1 MKEIALNEK
10 HEKSLAKL
18 HDEFVGLP
26 EDVRR
31 EFIER
36 FQRHSYSARLDAYH
50 AKRDIFGFGQ
60 ACSQTW
66 LLFLSGRDR
75 TDRQGKT
82 ILPLQSLL
90 CGAASE
96 GLAGPLVIVRDPVVV
111 ATAHGSTQS
120 LMTVIPHAQ
129 PFQPDASTLLQD
141 RANNRLDSEAYLTD
155 VSVEVMSWRHDGT
168 PAAETEFSWTCT
180 VEGAIAFSI

>member
-1 MKEIALNEK
+1 MNDKY
-10 HEKSLAKL
+10 EKSLTKL

-26 EDVRR
+26 KDVR
-31 EFIER
+31 EKFIEQ

-50 AKRDIFGFGQ
+50 AKHDIFGFGQ

-82 ILPLQSLL
+82 TLPLQSLL

-96 GLAGPLVIVRDPVVV
+96 GLASQLVMVREPVVV

-120 LMTVIPHAQ
+120 FLTVTTHAQ
-129 PFQPDASTLLQD
+129 RFQPGATILLQD
-141 RANNRLDSEAYLTD
+141 RANNRLGNDGYLTD

-168 PAAETEFSWTCT
+168 PAADTEFSWTCT
-180 VEGAIAFSI
+180 VEGAIAFSISG

>member
-1 MKEIALNEK
+1 MNDKY
-10 HEKSLAKL
+10 EKSLAKL

-26 EDVRR
+26 QDVRH

-36 FQRHSYSARLDAYH
+36 FQRHSFSARLDAYH

-60 ACSQTW
+60 ACSQIW
-66 LLFLSGRDR
+66 LLFLSGRDK

-96 GLAGPLVIVRDPVVV
+96 GLASQLVMVREPVIVS
-111 ATAHGSTQS
+111 TAHGSTQS
-120 LMTVIPHAQ
+120 FMTVTTRAQ
-129 PFQPDASTLLQD
+129 RQKPANTYLVD
-141 RANNRLDSEAYLTD
+141 RANNGLGNNEYLND
-155 VSVEVMSWRHDGT
+155 VSVDVMSWRHDGT
-168 PAAETEFSWTCT
+168 PAADTEFSWTCT
-180 VEGAIAFSI
+180 VEGAIAVVLV

>member
-1 MKEIALNEK
+1 MNDKY
-10 HEKSLAKL
+10 EKSLAKL

-36 FQRHSYSARLDAYH
+36 FQRHSYSARLDVYH
-50 AKRDIFGFGQ
+50 AKRDIFGFGNV
-60 ACSQTW
+60 CSQTW

-75 TDRQGKT
+75 TDHQGKT
-82 ILPLQSLL
+82 TLPLHALL

-96 GLAGPLVIVRDPVVV
+96 GLANGQQMVMVREPVVV

-120 LMTVIPHAQ
+120 FLTVSTRAQ
-129 PFQPDASTLLQD
+129 RQQPANTYLVD
-141 RANNRLDSEAYLTD
+141 RANNGLGNNAYLTD
-155 VSVEVMSWRHDGT
+155 VSAEVMSWRHDGT

-180 VEGAIAFSI
+180 VEGVIAVPIG

>member
-1 MKEIALNEK
+1 MHDKY
-10 HEKSLAKL
+10 EKSLAKL

-26 EDVRR
+26 EDVRK
-31 EFIER
+31 EFIVR
-36 FQRHSYSARLDAYH
+36 YQRHSYSARLDAYH

-75 TDRQGKT
+75 TDRQGRT
-82 ILPLQSLL
+82 TLPLQSLL

-96 GLAGPLVIVRDPVVV
+96 GLASRLVIVREPVVV

-120 LMTVIPHAQ
+120 FMTVTPRAQ
-129 PFQPDASTLLQD
+129 RFQPGATLLLD
-141 RANNRLDSEAYLTD
+141 RANNRLDNVAYLTD

-168 PAAETEFSWTCT
+168 PAAEAEFSWTCT
-180 VEGAIAFSI
+180 VEGAIAVSISG

>member
-1 MKEIALNEK
+1 MHDKY
-10 HEKSLAKL
+10 EKSLAKL

-26 EDVRR
+26 QDVRL

-36 FQRHSYSARLDAYH
+36 FQRHSFSARLDAYH
-50 AKRDIFGFGQ
+50 AKRDLFGFGN

-82 ILPLQSLL
+82 TLPLQSLL

-96 GLAGPLVIVRDPVVV
+96 GLANQLVMVREPVVV

-120 LMTVIPHAQ
+120 FLTVTTHAQ
-129 PFQPDASTLLQD
+129 PLQPGATTLLQD
-141 RANNRLDSEAYLTD
+141 RANNRLSNDSFLTD

-180 VEGAIAFSI
+180 VEGAIAVFIGG